1 MKMKINTQQLIEV
14 DGADE
19 KYYLLFKN
27 DDWVRI
33 NEQEYNKILED
44 DKNDNI

>member
-14 DGADE
+14 NDNDE
-19 KYYLLFKN
+19 KYYLLLKDN
-27 DDWVRI
+27 NWIRI
-33 NEQEYNKILED
+33 SEEKYNKILED